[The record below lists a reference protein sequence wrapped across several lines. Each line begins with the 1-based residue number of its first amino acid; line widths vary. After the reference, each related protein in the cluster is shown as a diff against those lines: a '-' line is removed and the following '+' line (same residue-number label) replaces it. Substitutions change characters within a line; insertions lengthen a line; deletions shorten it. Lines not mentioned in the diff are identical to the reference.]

1 MLKFTS
7 LKIAKDTVGG
17 MNLHCRLRA
26 KRREGGEGRE
36 EAVEE
41 RGVRGLNV
49 VPRNVR
55 RLNVK

>member
-1 MLKFTS
+1 MPTN

-17 MNLHCRLRA
+17 MRA
-26 KRREGGEGRE
+26 KRREGGEGSE

-41 RGVRGLNV
+41 RGVWGLNV
-49 VPRNVR
+49 VPTNVQ